1 MTIITIKPENVEI
14 IQVCKQVPHLK
25 KQIHYT
31 LHGRNLK
38 QYLSFGMKLTKVN
51 RIIRFDQSAWVKK
64 YIDTNLRAKD
74 KTDSEKEFFKLM
86 NNSVFGKTMEN
97 ICKRVDVN
105 MVTSKKQTLHLVA
118 KPNFDCRV
126 VFTVNLV
133 AVHMK
138 KCKLEFNKH
147 IYLDK
152 FDTSNYAGEHSSGI
166 TIGVNKKTNGRF
178 KDEFG
183 GNIMKEFVVH
193 RAKMYAYKVDKE
205 VTKKQ
210 RELTKCDQA

>member
-1 MTIITIKPENVEI
+1 MW
-14 IQVCKQVPHLK
+14 
-25 KQIHYT
+25 
-31 LHGRNLK
+31 
-38 QYLSFGMKLTKVN
+38 LTKVH

-64 YIDTNLRAKD
+64 YIDTNLRAKA

-147 IYLDK
+147 IYLVSYILDL
-152 FDTSNYAGEHSSGI
+152 S
-166 TIGVNKKTNGRF
+166 KTLIYDFHYNFIR
-178 KDEFG
+178 
-183 GNIMKEFVVH
+183 
-193 RAKMYAYKVDKE
+193 KMYGNNVK
-205 VTKKQ
+205 
-210 RELTKCDQA
+210 